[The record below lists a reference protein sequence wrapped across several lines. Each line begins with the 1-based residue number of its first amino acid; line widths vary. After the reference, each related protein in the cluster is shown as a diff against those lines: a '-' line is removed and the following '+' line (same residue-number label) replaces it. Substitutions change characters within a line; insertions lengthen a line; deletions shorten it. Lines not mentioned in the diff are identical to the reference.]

1 MATTADVLII
11 GGGPAGLA
19 TALALSR
26 KLHSVLLFDS
36 QEYRNR
42 QTSHMHN
49 VLGFDHVQ
57 PARFRAAIHDT
68 LLHRYTTNNIINKKI
83 IQARKLPH
91 DGIGTRFE
99 VTDEDGIS
107 YLGSKLVLA
116 TGVRDIMPPI
126 DGYAENWGRLIFHC
140 LFCHGYEERGAAN
153 AGLLVAE
160 SSQLQANPSV
170 GLILG
175 QMVRRFADKV
185 TLFTNGTEDT
195 TVAVKEAGAEAQGF
209 IIESRPI
216 LSFEQI
222 VSADEGSRDTLRV
235 WLGQEDGGES
245 PNSYIDMGFLTHMP
259 DTVVTNDWSS
269 QLGLELDGNGI
280 YKQKDVTME
289 TTVPGVFVAGDHASV
304 AKDVPNA
311 ASNATFVASAVA
323 VQLTVEHSQGQ

>member
-1 MATTADVLII
+1 MTTTADVLII

-42 QTSHMHN
+42 QTSYMHN
-49 VLGFDHVQ
+49 VLGFDHVE

-68 LLHRYTTNNIINKKI
+68 LLHRYTTNTIVNKKI
-83 IQARKLPH
+83 VQAHKIPH
-91 DGIGTRFE
+91 EGTGTRFE
-99 VTDEDGIS
+99 VIDEKGTA
-107 YLGSKLVLA
+107 YQGSKLVLA
-116 TGVRDIMPPI
+116 TGIRDIMPPI
-126 DGYAENWGRLIFHC
+126 KGYSENWGQLIFHC
-140 LFCHGYEERGAAN
+140 LFCHGYEERGALN

-175 QMVRRFADKV
+175 QMVCRFAEKV
-185 TLFTNGTEDT
+185 TLFTHGNEDT
-195 TVAVKEAGAEAQGF
+195 AVALREAGAEVKGF
-209 IIESRPI
+209 TIESRPI
-216 LSFEQI
+216 RSFER
-222 VSADEGSRDTLRV
+222 VASDAEGSRDILRV
-235 WLGQEDGGES
+235 WLGQSDGEEDT
-245 PNSYIDMGFLTHMP
+245 SYVDLGFLTHMP
-259 DTVVTNDWSS
+259 DTAVTNDWGS
-269 QLGLELDGNGI
+269 QLGLELEASGI

-323 VQLTVEHSQGQ
+323 VQLTVEHS